1 MTKLRAPL
9 TFELA
14 LTKIAG
20 TIGWAG
26 AAAILGQSERT
37 IRNWSDPDAAAGIRL
52 DAAELLDIAFQEA
65 GGKGAPF
72 LECYAT
78 RLKSALSNSMGSA
91 EAIAEAV
98 ANAAK
103 EGGEAISAAITAAS
117 PGASHTDYVNAIREI
132 EEAIEAKT
140 NTLAAIRAR
149 LNSEQTLSVEEGTA
163 S

>member
-1 MTKLRAPL
+1 MTKRRAPL
-9 TFELA
+9 SYELA

-20 TIGWAG
+20 LIGWDG
-26 AAAILGQSERT
+26 AAELLGQSERT
-37 IRNWSDPDAAAGIRL
+37 IRNWSDPDAAACIRL
-52 DAAELLDIAFQEA
+52 DAAELLDLAFQQA
-65 GGKGAPF
+65 GGRGAPF

-98 ANAAK
+98 ASAAK
-103 EGGEAISAAITAAS
+103 EGGEAISAAIAAAS
-117 PGASHTDYVNAIREI
+117 PAASQTDYLTAIREI

-140 NTLAAIRAR
+140 RTLAAIRTR
-149 LNSEQTLSVEEGTA
+149 LKCEHALRTEEGTA